1 MDCMGKSDSVKKLF
15 RDGGVVKYVSYFSY
29 GGKYLGHTYAET
41 SRNVFLRLAQ
51 YDHYQDTG
59 KRLAM
64 AKLIVQNKVGNQIR
78 MIEHFRWE
86 DIEYDWKAD
95 IKQLEIQQKHV
106 EDMETSNQ
114 ILGIEGLCSNIYFK
128 SYGKMF
134 KCKFTFD
141 GRNRRPPKD
150 PINVILSLGYTFLTR
165 EVSSALEAE
174 SFEMYLGF
182 LHGLRYGRK
191 SLALDIVEEFRQP
204 VIDRL
209 TLRLFNKG
217 MLSEYDF
224 ESDSDSV
231 TLNEDG
237 FRTFCK
243 EYERWMTDKVFA
255 GGEVSFRNRIKQQ
268 ALDLKKAIQKKE
280 VYVPFAWRDEDVCDL
295 L

>member
-1 MDCMGKSDSVKKLF
+1 M
-15 RDGGVVKYVSYFSY
+15 
-29 GGKYLGHTYAET
+29 
-41 SRNVFLRLAQ
+41 
-51 YDHYQDTG
+51 
-59 KRLAM
+59 
-64 AKLIVQNKVGNQIR
+64 
-78 MIEHFRWE
+78 
-86 DIEYDWKAD
+86 
-95 IKQLEIQQKHV
+95 
-106 EDMETSNQ
+106 
-114 ILGIEGLCSNIYFK
+114 
-128 SYGKMF
+128 
-134 KCKFTFD
+134 
-141 GRNRRPPKD
+141 
-150 PINVILSLGYTFLTR
+150 
-165 EVSSALEAE
+165 EAE

-243 EYERWMTDKVFA
+243 EYERWMTDKTFSD
-255 GGEVSFRNRIKQQ
+255 GEVSFRNRIKQQ

-280 VYVPFAWRDEDVCDL
+280 VYVPFAWRDEDVCD
-295 L
+295 